1 MTAKTESDSDGVR
14 MAGKAALILIDK
26 YTLQRIHS
34 RIGEGVEM
42 GLQEAR
48 VGAEIGE
55 CCAIAEAVVDAVAR
69 AVVPCIKR
77 DRVIVAPEGI
87 GIEGIG
93 VNTIDFKE
101 NTSRLDMGEV
111 VANLLV

>member
-1 MTAKTESDSDGVR
+1 MTAKTKSDRDGVR

-26 YTLQRIHS
+26 DTLERIHS

-42 GLQEAR
+42 GLQESR

-77 DRVIVAPEGI
+77 DRVKVAPEGI

-93 VNTIDFKE
+93 IDAIDFKE
-101 NTSRLDMGEV
+101 NSSRLDMGEV

>member
-26 YTLQRIHS
+26 YTLQRIHA

-55 CCAIAEAVVDAVAR
+55 CCAVAEAVVDAVAR
-69 AVVPCIKR
+69 AVVPCIER
-77 DRVIVAPEGI
+77 DGVIVAPEGI

-93 VNTIDFKE
+93 VDTIDFKE

>member
-1 MTAKTESDSDGVR
+1 MTAKTKSDRDGVW
-14 MAGKAALILIDK
+14 MAGKATFILVDK
-26 YTLQRIHS
+26 DTLERIHA

-48 VGAEIGE
+48 VGTEIGE
-55 CCAIAEAVVDAVAR
+55 CCTVAEAVVDAVAR
-69 AVVPCIKR
+69 AVVPCIER
-77 DRVIVAPEGI
+77 DGVIVAPEGV

-93 VNTIDFKE
+93 IDAIDFKE
-101 NTSRLDMGEV
+101 NSSRLDMGEV

>member
-1 MTAKTESDSDGVR
+1 MTAKTKSDRDGVW
-14 MAGKAALILIDK
+14 MAGKATFILVDK
-26 YTLQRIHS
+26 DTLERIHS

-42 GLQEAR
+42 GLQESR
-48 VGAEIGE
+48 VGTEIGE
-55 CCAIAEAVVDAVAR
+55 CCAVAEAVVDAVAR

-111 VANLLV
+111 VTNLLV